1 MVLQQ
6 YLVER
11 QLQLQQQLKRK
22 EEMQKEYQTT
32 QQQIKQLE
40 EHLIT
45 IATIYNEINEESIR
59 QELATIE
66 DLQKST
72 AKKEK

>member
-1 MVLQQ
+1 MMLQQ

-22 EEMQKEYQTT
+22 EEIQKEYQAT

-40 EHLIT
+40 EHLIA
-45 IATIYNEINEESIR
+45 IATIYNEINEESIK

>member
-1 MVLQQ
+1 MMLQQ
-6 YLVER
+6 YLQQR
-11 QLQLQQQLKRK
+11 QQQLQQQLKRK
-22 EEMQKEYQTT
+22 AEMQKEYQTT

-72 AKKEK
+72 VKKEK

>member
-1 MVLQQ
+1 MMLQQ

-40 EHLIT
+40 EHLIA

-72 AKKEK
+72 VKKEK

>member
-40 EHLIT
+40 EHLIA
-45 IATIYNEINEESIR
+45 IATIYNEINEENIR
-59 QELATIE
+59 QELVTIE

>member
-1 MVLQQ
+1 MMLQQ

-22 EEMQKEYQTT
+22 EEMQKEYQAT

-40 EHLIT
+40 EHLIA

-59 QELATIE
+59 QELTTIE
-66 DLQKST
+66 DLQKSMN
-72 AKKEK
+72 KKEK

>member
-1 MVLQQ
+1 MMLQQ
-6 YLVER
+6 YLQQR
-11 QLQLQQQLKRK
+11 QQQLQQQLERK
-22 EEMQKEYQTT
+22 AELQKEYQTT

-40 EHLIT
+40 EHLIAIVT
-45 IATIYNEINEESIR
+45 IFNEINEKSIE

>member
-1 MVLQQ
+1 MMLQQ

-40 EHLIT
+40 EHLIA

>member
-1 MVLQQ
+1 MMLQQ

-11 QLQLQQQLKRK
+11 QQQLQYQLERK
-22 EEMQKEYQTT
+22 AEIQKEYQTT

-40 EHLIT
+40 EHLIA

-59 QELATIE
+59 QELTTIE

>member
-1 MVLQQ
+1 MMLQQ

-22 EEMQKEYQTT
+22 EEMQKEYQST

-40 EHLIT
+40 EHLIA

>member
-40 EHLIT
+40 EHLIA

>member
-40 EHLIT
+40 EHLIA

-59 QELATIE
+59 QELVTIE

>member
-11 QLQLQQQLKRK
+11 QQQLQQQLKRK

-40 EHLIT
+40 EHLIA

-59 QELATIE
+59 QELVTIE